1 MRLGIVVSTG
11 RPGRASK
18 PIADWFLDRARALG
32 AFEAELLDLKDF
44 DLPLFD
50 EASHPARG
58 QYEGAHT
65 KRWSEAVA
73 RCDAF
78 VFVTAEY
85 NHGPPSPLLNAI
97 AYLAREWAYKPLGFV
112 SYGGTSGG
120 LRSVQVLKQMVV
132 ALKMMPIPEAVV
144 VHMVAQMIDREQ
156 GRFVAGE
163 LQEKAV
169 APLLDELA
177 RWTRAMAALRS

>member
-1 MRLGIVVSTG
+1 MRLGIVVSTV

-18 PIADWFLDRARALG
+18 PIADWFLERARAHG

-50 EASHPARG
+50 EPAHPVLGR
-58 QYEGAHT
+58 YEGAHT

-97 AYLAREWAYKPLGFV
+97 AYVAKEWAYKPLGFL

-120 LRSVQVLKQMVV
+120 LRAVQVLKQMVV

-144 VHMVAQMIDREQ
+144 VHQVGPLIDRESM
-156 GRFVAGE
+156 RFLAGE
-163 LQEKAV
+163 SHEAAV
-169 APLLDELA
+169 APMLDELA
-177 RWTRAMAALRS
+177 RWTKAMAALRG